1 MIWNTRIDFQSKI
14 EVKSYEGPIFRF
26 GDRIYHSNGDN
37 HKDIDIAAQVATT
50 TFVSSKNYWTMGE
63 FQEAVIRNYI
73 NKWRETTTTKSIED
87 IANILLSPRD
97 VKELFDSGKIRNEA
111 KTIRFICDRLVINP
125 SLVKTIKS
133 ERLDLYLTYPKGAP
147 VYMINKLSHEFSTE
161 VLPEDLTVVVSVD
174 DDETTTNLDRLH
186 KLIDNNLV
194 LTNMIKGATS
204 LLGEDYDFT
213 CEAAIDKVRI
223 VLNTTL
229 MSTKPE
235 CNGEEHQTEEFKL

>member
-26 GDRIYHSNGDN
+26 GDRILHSNEDEP
-37 HKDIDIAAQVATT
+37 KDVGVAVQVATT

-63 FQEAVIRNYI
+63 FQEAVIRNFI
-73 NKWRETTTTKSIED
+73 NKWREATANSAEK
-87 IANILLSPRD
+87 IARSLLSVQD
-97 VKELFDSGKIRNEA
+97 VKELFERGKIENEA
-111 KTIRFICDRLVINP
+111 ETIRFICDRLVINP
-125 SLVKTIKS
+125 SLIKTTKS

-147 VYMINKLSHEFSTE
+147 VYIINKLSHEFSTE

-174 DDETTTNLDRLH
+174 DDETTTNLDRLY

-204 LLGEDYDFT
+204 LLGEDYDFA
-213 CEAAIDKVRI
+213 CEAAIDKARI

-229 MSTKPE
+229 ISTKPE
-235 CNGEEHQTEEFKL
+235 CNGEEHQTVELKL

>member
-1 MIWNTRIDFQSKI
+1 MVWNTRIDFQSKI

-63 FQEAVIRNYI
+63 FQEAVIRNFI
-73 NKWRETTTTKSIED
+73 NKWREATADSMEK
-87 IANILLSPRD
+87 IARALLSAQD
-97 VKELFDSGKIRNEA
+97 VKELFESGKIDNDAE
-111 KTIRFICDRLVINP
+111 TIRFICDRLVINP
-125 SLVKTIKS
+125 SLVKTTKS

-147 VYMINKLSHEFSTE
+147 IYIINKLSHEFSTE
-161 VLPEDLTVVVSVD
+161 VLPEDLTVVVSID
-174 DDETTTNLDRLH
+174 DDEVSTNLARMH

-213 CEAAIDKVRI
+213 CEAAIDKARI

>member
-1 MIWNTRIDFQSKI
+1 MIWNTRIDFQSGT

-26 GDRIYHSNGDN
+26 GDRIHHSNGDD
-37 HKDIDIAAQVATT
+37 HKDIGVAIQITTT

-63 FQEAVIRNYI
+63 FQEAVIRNFI
-73 NKWRETTTTKSIED
+73 NKWREITANSVEK
-87 IANILLSPRD
+87 IARSLLSVHD
-97 VKELFDSGKIRNEA
+97 VKELFESGKIENEA
-111 KTIRFICDRLVINP
+111 ETIRFICDRLVINP
-125 SLVKTIKS
+125 SLIKTTKS
-133 ERLDLYLTYPKGAP
+133 KRLDLYLTYPKGAP
-147 VYMINKLSHEFSTE
+147 IYIINKLSHEFSTE

-174 DDETTTNLDRLH
+174 DDETTTTNLDRLH

-204 LLGEDYDFT
+204 LLGEDYDFA